1 MAYNKSI
8 GTFYGYAN
16 GSKYGRYTCTLYWDN
31 VTRKGTQITMNNAY
45 VEMTRYSTAY
55 TKNRIAGKAGIGGS
69 QTNIANNKTLNAYGT
84 QSPATIKFDLGD
96 PVLTTTGTSF
106 NLYIAI
112 ASTGGSSGWENFQST
127 ILEATV
133 DISCPSAN
141 PTFITKP
148 SITNIEETKLTLNHG
163 TTDIESL
170 FYYKESKNT
179 EWIEMTSSTLILNG
193 LTAATEYSF
202 DFKAVNKTS
211 TDLGKEVS
219 KITATTYQ
227 YPYIKNIEKDN
238 IVAGNSQNISLYNPL
253 KRNVSVFMTH
263 ETMEGAVICGDD
275 TSETSISLLVPIE
288 QAGLTL
294 PADSLSGTAYYY
306 CQYNDII
313 LSSQNKTGTYSID
326 KSSPIAPVWENVNFQ
341 QLLLYKDGNE
351 NVVNITQNNQKLIQ
365 KHSKFY
371 YGVNYNQYPATSN
384 YGSEIEKYQISI
396 DGGDFIDITA
406 SSNSANIY
414 GIDISEDM
422 ISLRIKLRAIDKRG
436 FISNEIEDS
445 ISITPYFKPKGNVV
459 AIREGGYGETIN
471 LTINPVWAINSNNT
485 GIASYT
491 VQKDEEAEGNIISTQ
506 RFNEVISLT
515 NYSNDSSYIFR
526 VTLTDAIGEKSDIL
540 IATVGQGVPILFI
553 DSAQVGVGVNCFP
566 NGKGLYVDGETH
578 LKGKVEIDGDAT
590 IKNAIVTGYLLSA
603 SHRNQT
609 FNTSSGEQRSG
620 WYYEGGE

>member
-55 TKNRIAGKAGIGGS
+55 TTNRIAGKAGIGGS

-106 NLYIAI
+106 SLYIAI
-112 ASTGGSSGWENFQST
+112 ASTGGSSSWENFQST

-219 KITATTYQ
+219 K
-227 YPYIKNIEKDN
+227 NEKDKTVSYDEGSIFLITN
-238 IVAGNSQNISLYNPL
+238 AIIPGSDTPLNLLYSYNNNGFNVGLGGLVGGAGNS
-253 KRNVSVFMTH
+253 VA
-263 ETMEGAVICGDD
+263 GGG
-275 TSETSISLLVPIE
+275 LVN
-288 QAGLTL
+288 A
-294 PADSLSGTAYYY
+294 AYRKNSGNAQT
-306 CQYNDII
+306 
-313 LSSQNKTGTYSID
+313 
-326 KSSPIAPVWENVNFQ
+326 
-341 QLLLYKDGNE
+341 
-351 NVVNITQNNQKLIQ
+351 NQK
-365 KHSKFY
+365 
-371 YGVNYNQYPATSN
+371 T
-384 YGSEIEKYQISI
+384 
-396 DGGDFIDITA
+396 
-406 SSNSANIY
+406 
-414 GIDISEDM
+414 
-422 ISLRIKLRAIDKRG
+422 
-436 FISNEIEDS
+436 
-445 ISITPYFKPKGNVV
+445 
-459 AIREGGYGETIN
+459 
-471 LTINPVWAINSNNT
+471 LTIVIKFTNSKV
-485 GIASYT
+485 SSFQYHM
-491 VQKDEEAEGNIISTQ
+491 
-506 RFNEVISLT
+506 
-515 NYSNDSSYIFR
+515 SNF
-526 VTLTDAIGEKSDIL
+526 
-540 IATVGQGVPILFI
+540 
-553 DSAQVGVGVNCFP
+553 
-566 NGKGLYVDGETH
+566 
-578 LKGKVEIDGDAT
+578 
-590 IKNAIVTGYLLSA
+590 
-603 SHRNQT
+603 
-609 FNTSSGEQRSG
+609 
-620 WYYEGGE
+620 